1 MRYSELSKDPFSDEP
16 DDGVEW
22 LLACFGDA
30 VEEPL
35 PVPPVFGEVCSVA
48 LAGAGLLAGVGE
60 LTGAA
65 RGVLC
70 VAVSLGCAAGEVTV
84 VVVETSVT
92 AVVTLGA
99 GVGRAT
105 IAVGTAPAVGGPPLS
120 PAGIAGRDD
129 GASVA
134 VALI

>member
-1 MRYSELSKDPFSDEP
+1 MRYSELSKDPFSDEL
-16 DDGVEW
+16 DEGAEW
-22 LLACFGDA
+22 PWADLGDA

-35 PVPPVFGEVCSVA
+35 PVPPVFGEVCSLA
-48 LAGAGLLAGVGE
+48 LAGAGLPAGVE

-70 VAVSLGCAAGEVTV
+70 VGVVDCAAGETTV
-84 VVVETSVT
+84 GVGAASVL
-92 AVVTLGA
+92 AVVALGA

-105 IAVGTAPAVGGPPLS
+105 IAVGTSPAVGDPPLS

>member
-1 MRYSELSKDPFSDEP
+1 MRYSELSKDPFSDGL
-16 DDGVEW
+16 DDGAEW
-22 LLACFGDA
+22 LRAGFGDA

-35 PVPPVFGEVCSVA
+35 PVPPVFGEVCLVA
-48 LAGAGLLAGVGE
+48 LAGAGLPAGVVE

-65 RGVLC
+65 RDVLC
-70 VAVSLGCAAGEVTV
+70 VGCAVGETTV
-84 VVVETSVT
+84 GTTLGVGEASV
-92 AVVTLGA
+92 AACVALGA

-105 IAVGTAPAVGGPPLS
+105 IAVGTAPALGGPPLS